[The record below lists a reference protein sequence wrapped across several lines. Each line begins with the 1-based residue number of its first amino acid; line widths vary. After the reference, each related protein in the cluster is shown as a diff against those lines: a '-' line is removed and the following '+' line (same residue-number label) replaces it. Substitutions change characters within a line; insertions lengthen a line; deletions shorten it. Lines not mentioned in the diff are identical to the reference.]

1 MIFFSL
7 FLKHSHRFYLF
18 SLSGGKKYKSFIIF
32 IDYKGLIRSE
42 KSEYHLPQIQ
52 NGRIRALLRHAKKS
66 VPFWREQKIENLKL
80 ENFPVTGKQEI
91 KRDFKKFIS
100 TDTTP
105 SDYLEDIT
113 SGTSGIPFS
122 FLSDRRFLLR
132 RSVMHKRGNSWAGF
146 AEADKTFRVLRRE
159 IPGLE
164 GLGTFYKFSDRDT
177 LIKDKNNLY
186 KILSSSD
193 FVLYSFSSFV
203 TSFAELVE
211 KDNIVIPL
219 KAVVSTGEQLSPFY
233 KELCE
238 KMFKCKV
245 FDSYSM
251 REFGRIAQE
260 CGEHNGMHIN
270 SEMFFIEIVGTN
282 GEELEDGREGRIVIT
297 SFDNYVMPFIRYDTG
312 DIGRIIR
319 EKCQCGRVLPRI
331 FLSGRAGDN
340 IQLGNGRKIHPS
352 QLYKIF
358 NRRFRE
364 IKQFQILQKTINDI
378 VINIIPTER
387 FRIGEKERIRDEMVM
402 ELGQNIRIVVN
413 TVDKFDLTSGGKI
426 PVFISEIK
434 EKN

>member
-203 TSFAELVE
+203 TYFAELAE

-219 KAVVSTGEQLSPFY
+219 KAVVSTGEKLSLFY

-238 KMFKCKV
+238 KTFKCKV

>member
-1 MIFFSL
+1 MP
-7 FLKHSHRFYLF
+7 K
-18 SLSGGKKYKSFIIF
+18 
-32 IDYKGLIRSE
+32 
-42 KSEYHLPQIQ
+42 IQ
-52 NGRIRALLRHAKKS
+52 NGRIRALLRHAKRN
-66 VPFWREQKIENLKL
+66 VPYWGEQKVENLKL
-80 ENFPVTGKQEI
+80 ETFPVTGKQEI

-100 TDTTP
+100 TDIAP
-105 SDYLEDIT
+105 SDYFEDVT

-164 GLGTFYKFSDRDT
+164 GLGTFYKFSDPET
-177 LIKDKNNLY
+177 LVKDKDYLY
-186 KILSSSD
+186 GILSSHD
-193 FVLYSFSSFV
+193 FVLYAFSSFV
-203 TSFAELVE
+203 TSFVQLAE
-211 KDNIVIPL
+211 KDNMIIPL

-238 KMFKCKV
+238 KMFRCKV

-260 CGEHNGMHIN
+260 CGEHNGLHIN

-282 GEELEDGREGRIVIT
+282 GERLEDGKEGRVVIT
-297 SFDNYVMPFIRYDTG
+297 SFDNYVMPFIRYDTD

-319 EKCQCGRVLPRI
+319 EKCSCGRILPRL
-331 FLSGRAGDN
+331 FLSGRMSDS
-340 IQLGNGRKIHPS
+340 IQLGDGREIHPS
-352 QLYKIF
+352 KLYKIF
-358 NRRFRE
+358 NRRFQE
-364 IKQFQILQKTINDI
+364 IKQFQIVQKSINDL

-387 FRIGEKERIRDEMVM
+387 FKSETKDQIREETKM
-402 ELGQNIRIVVN
+402 ELGQNIQIVVN
-413 TVDKFDLTSGGKI
+413 TVDKLNVTAGGKV

-434 EKN
+434 GKD

>member
-7 FLKHSHRFYLF
+7 FLKNSHLFYLL
-18 SLSGGKKYKSFIIF
+18 SLSGGEKYKSFVIF
-32 IDYKGLIRSE
+32 LDYEGLIRSE
-42 KSEYHLPQIQ
+42 KSEYHLLQIQ
-52 NGRIRALLRHAKKS
+52 NGRLRTLLRHAKKS
-66 VPFWREQKIENLKL
+66 VPFWREQKVENLKL

-91 KRDFKKFIS
+91 KKDFKKFIS
-100 TDTTP
+100 TNITP

-122 FLSDRRFLLR
+122 FFGDRRFLLR
-132 RSVMHKRGNSWAGF
+132 RSVMHKRGNSWASF

-164 GLGTFYKFSDRDT
+164 GLGIFYKFSDRDT

-387 FRIGEKERIRDEMVM
+387 FRSEEKEKIRDEIVI
-402 ELGQNIRIVVN
+402 ELRQNIRIVVN
-413 TVDKFDLTSGGKI
+413 TVDKLNLTSGGKI

>member
-1 MIFFSL
+1 M
-7 FLKHSHRFYLF
+7 
-18 SLSGGKKYKSFIIF
+18 
-32 IDYKGLIRSE
+32 
-42 KSEYHLPQIQ
+42 
-52 NGRIRALLRHAKKS
+52 
-66 VPFWREQKIENLKL
+66 
-80 ENFPVTGKQEI
+80 
-91 KRDFKKFIS
+91 
-100 TDTTP
+100 
-105 SDYLEDIT
+105 
-113 SGTSGIPFS
+113 
-122 FLSDRRFLLR
+122 
-132 RSVMHKRGNSWAGF
+132 
-146 AEADKTFRVLRRE
+146 
-159 IPGLE
+159 
-164 GLGTFYKFSDRDT
+164 
-177 LIKDKNNLY
+177 
-186 KILSSSD
+186 
-193 FVLYSFSSFV
+193 
-203 TSFAELVE
+203 
-211 KDNIVIPL
+211 
-219 KAVVSTGEQLSPFY
+219 KAVVSTGEKLSLFY

-238 KMFKCKV
+238 KTFKCKV

-387 FRIGEKERIRDEMVM
+387 FRSEEKEKIRDEIVI
-402 ELGQNIRIVVN
+402 ELRQNIRIVVN
-413 TVDKFDLTSGGKI
+413 TVDKLNLTSGGKI

>member
-1 MIFFSL
+1 
-7 FLKHSHRFYLF
+7 
-18 SLSGGKKYKSFIIF
+18 
-32 IDYKGLIRSE
+32 
-42 KSEYHLPQIQ
+42 
-52 NGRIRALLRHAKKS
+52 
-66 VPFWREQKIENLKL
+66 
-80 ENFPVTGKQEI
+80 
-91 KRDFKKFIS
+91 
-100 TDTTP
+100 
-105 SDYLEDIT
+105 
-113 SGTSGIPFS
+113 
-122 FLSDRRFLLR
+122 
-132 RSVMHKRGNSWAGF
+132 MHKRGNSWAGF

-203 TSFAELVE
+203 TYFAELAE

>member
-1 MIFFSL
+1 MIFFPL

-66 VPFWREQKIENLKL
+66 VTFWREQKVENLKL
-80 ENFPVTGKQEI
+80 GNFPVTEKQEI

-193 FVLYSFSSFV
+193 FVLYSFS
-203 TSFAELVE
+203 
-211 KDNIVIPL
+211 
-219 KAVVSTGEQLSPFY
+219 
-233 KELCE
+233 
-238 KMFKCKV
+238 
-245 FDSYSM
+245 
-251 REFGRIAQE
+251 EFGRIAQE

-387 FRIGEKERIRDEMVM
+387 FRSEEKEKIRDEIVI
-402 ELGQNIRIVVN
+402 ELRQNIRIVVN
-413 TVDKFDLTSGGKI
+413 TVDKLNLTSGGKI